1 MASQLSEP
9 IQFGKYSLF
18 ELIGRGGMAEV
29 YKGRIQGP
37 AGFERT
43 FVVKRILPH
52 LSDDATFI
60 KMFVEEA
67 KLSARLAHPNIVH
80 IFELGSVEG
89 EYFISM
95 EYIRGHDLSETMRAI
110 WKTMGPP
117 RPEMV
122 AYIGREACRGLSYA
136 HGLTDDSGKLLGMVH
151 RDISPSNVMLSYEGA
166 VKLLDFGIA
175 KALGDAPEITKSGT
189 MKGKYAYMAPEQTEG
204 DHVDNRS
211 DIFACGIVLHEV
223 LTGRRL
229 FKGNNDVQTIER
241 VRRCEVP
248 PPSLQNPAVPPALD
262 AIILKALQRNPANR
276 WADAADMANA
286 LDDIVHNARYQPD
299 HLAQLLYDLFPTD
312 GGPPRSV
319 TSAFPTTSISQATAS
334 NSLRSPTVP
343 PISRT
348 VSGSGPPPFDAG
360 LEPSLKPKSTSKG
373 VYLALALL
381 IGGGAVGWKM
391 YGHKLMGGSSHATFA
406 SDPNRRFFVYVKSDP
421 EGANIYRA
429 EGHKLMGAT
438 PITLPV
444 DLSGVS
450 SVHLLIEKAGYENYD
465 QIVVNDDPVSISLTP
480 VDGAKPAAAADAGAA
495 SGQPAAGAPAP
506 AASKPHHHHAAPK
519 SGGAP
524 KSVDGDETPP
534 PNEIE

>member
-1 MASQLSEP
+1 LAGSVVSSSQLTEP

-52 LSDDATFI
+52 LSDDTTFI

-80 IFELGSVEG
+80 IFELGAVDG

-117 RPEMV
+117 RPELV

-136 HGLTDDSGKLLGMVH
+136 HGLTDENGQLLGMVH

-229 FKGNNDVQTIER
+229 FKGANDVQTIER
-241 VRRCEVP
+241 VRRCDVP
-248 PPSLQNPAVPPALD
+248 PPSLQNPAVPPELD

-286 LDDIVHNARYQPD
+286 LDDIVHASRFQPD
-299 HLAQLLYDLFPTD
+299 HLAQLLYDLFPTEG
-312 GGPPRSV
+312 GGPPRATIPATTISHG
-319 TSAFPTTSISQATAS
+319 SASSSF
-334 NSLRSPTVP
+334 RSPTVP
-343 PISRT
+343 PISRSI
-348 VSGSGPPPFDAG
+348 SGSGPPPFDMG
-360 LEPSLKPKSTSKG
+360 MEPSLKSKSSSKG
-373 VYLALALL
+373 VFLALALL
-381 IGGGAVGWKM
+381 AGGGAVGWKM
-391 YGHKLMGGSSHATFA
+391 YGHKLVDGGHATVA

-429 EGHKLMGAT
+429 DGHKLMGAT

-450 SVHLLIEKAGYENYD
+450 SVRLLIEKPGYQPYD
-465 QIVVNDDPVSISLTP
+465 QIVVNDDPISISLTP
-480 VDGAKPAAAADAGAA
+480 TDGTRPGAAIDAGATPT
-495 SGQPAAGAPAP
+495 PAAT
-506 AASKPHHHHAAPK
+506 KPHRHHTSHASAPK
-519 SGGAP
+519 SDDADEAP
-524 KSVDGDETPP
+524 AS
-534 PNEIE
+534 NEIE